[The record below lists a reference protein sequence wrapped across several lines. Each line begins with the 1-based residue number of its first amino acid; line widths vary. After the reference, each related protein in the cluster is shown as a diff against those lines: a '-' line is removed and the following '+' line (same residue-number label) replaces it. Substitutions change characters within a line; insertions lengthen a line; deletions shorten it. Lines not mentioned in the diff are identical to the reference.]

1 MMLLV
6 CDLVSTDLKIAM
18 PYSYK
23 RFVAVVLLLCVF
35 LLWGVHPFEIKKEA
49 C

>member
-1 MMLLV
+1 
-6 CDLVSTDLKIAM
+6 M

>member
-1 MMLLV
+1 MLLV

-35 LLWGVHPFEIKKEA
+35 CCGVYTLSR
-49 C
+49 